1 MILTNGPAC
10 TFDTFCINILFSFL
24 LLTSTRWG
32 LASHQVVHLGTQD
45 AQTNQNENSEGAQ
58 HYDRVKVK

>member
-1 MILTNGPAC
+1 MDQHVLLT
-10 TFDTFCINILFSFL
+10 LFVLRIFLIL
-24 LLTSTRWG
+24 LLTSTRLG